1 MFWNFSLKIVHSLYY
16 SFRTRAVIYGPAT
29 HKQIHILSDRMVQ
42 YTTQEFP
49 DFKSS
54 KEESAL
60 VCLDWFKSKE
70 DLYKI
75 WENIEARSRRT
86 IGPTVGARAERP
98 PGDVPSQDIIFLSL
112 L

>member
-1 MFWNFSLKIVHSLYY
+1 
-16 SFRTRAVIYGPAT
+16 
-29 HKQIHILSDRMVQ
+29 MVQ

-75 WENIEARSRRT
+75 KFERISK
-86 IGPTVGARAERP
+86 PGAGE
-98 PGDVPSQDIIFLSL
+98 LSGRL
-112 L
+112 SEQEPRGHLAMCLHRISYS